1 MSLTLKQLKEQLDY
15 DIKRCSKVFIVGH
28 NSPDFDSIGAAVGI
42 HALAASYGKQAYII
56 VDDDEMQIEPWVK
69 RILSENGKKYQLI
82 KKQDYLDYV
91 DDKSLVIIVDVNK
104 PDRISIGDSLD
115 KARAVIVIDHHNED
129 ETSIKF
135 AKKYIS
141 LDISSASE
149 AVARILISQKIK
161 YSATVANFLLAG
173 INLDTHRFKQNTT
186 SKTHDVAEKLIDRGA
201 SIDYVNSLF
210 LEEFESYCRI
220 NNLIINGTNIKKYSE
235 SLAPIQVSF
244 TLNRSNPRGIYL
256 KEDFAKAAD
265 RMMKFSGID
274 ASFVLGYIDEET
286 VHISARGG
294 KKVNVG
300 EIMKAM
306 HGGGNMHSAGARLK
320 SEDIRKVEEELMS
333 KISLGITSDEEEV
346 FQRGQTVKQYGKK
359 MQKNIENAG

>member
-1 MSLTLKQLKEQLDY
+1 MGLTLKQLKEQLEY
-15 DIKRCSKVFIVGH
+15 EIKRSSKVFIVGH

-42 HALAASYGKQAYII
+42 NSLVTHYGKKAFII
-56 VDDDEMQIEPWVK
+56 IDDDEMQIEPGVK
-69 RILSENGKKYQLI
+69 RLLAENSEKFQII

-115 KARAVIVIDHHNED
+115 KARSVIVIDHHNED
-129 ETSIKF
+129 ETSIKTG
-135 AKKYIS
+135 KKFIS
-141 LDISSASE
+141 LEVSSASE
-149 AVARILISQKIK
+149 AVARILIAQKVK
-161 YSATVANFLLAG
+161 YSATAANFLLAG

-201 SIDYVNSLF
+201 STDYVNSLF
-210 LEEFESYCRI
+210 LEEFESFCRI

-235 SLAPIQVSF
+235 SLAPIQISF

-265 RMMKFSGID
+265 RMLKFKGID
-274 ASFVLGYIDEET
+274 ASFVLGYIDDET

-306 HGGGNMHSAGARLK
+306 NGGGNNHSAGARIK
-320 SEDIRKVEEELMS
+320 TDDITKLEENLMS
-333 KISLGITSDEEEV
+333 KISLGISDEEEEEV
-346 FQRGQTVKQYGKK
+346 FKRGQIVKQYKK
-359 MQKNIENAG
+359 RIHK